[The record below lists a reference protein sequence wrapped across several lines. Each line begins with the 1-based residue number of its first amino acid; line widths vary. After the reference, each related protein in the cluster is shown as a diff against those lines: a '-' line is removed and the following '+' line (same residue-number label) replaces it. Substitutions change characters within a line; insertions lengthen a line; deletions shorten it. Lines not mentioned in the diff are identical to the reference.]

1 MTAVHKASSDCRG
14 DGRNS
19 SGGGCGGGRGSG
31 GGSSCDS
38 GSDNGSSSDSGSGN
52 SCIGDSNGGTSRLF
66 WSISLLEKKKD
77 KQLPLDLAFL
87 KHFFTDVKHSRKQ
100 QCKGD
105 CDFVSRLPRPE

>member
-52 SCIGDSNGGTSRLF
+52 SCIGDSNGGRNRLF
-66 WSISLLEKKKD
+66 WSISLLEKKR
-77 KQLPLDLAFL
+77 QIASIRSGFL
-87 KHFFTDVKHSRKQ
+87 KTFLH
-100 QCKGD
+100 QCQAQ
-105 CDFVSRLPRPE
+105 